1 MQENNMTLLVMA
13 AGMGSRYGGL
23 KQLDPIGPNGEF
35 ILDYTVYDAMHA
47 GFDKV
52 VFVIK
57 EENLDI
63 FKQTVGNR
71 IGTKIETAYCFQS
84 LDDLPEGYSVPEG
97 RTKQWGTAHAVLA
110 ARNEIKGPFAA
121 VNSDDFYGRESF
133 KIIADYMKQNENGTC
148 MAGFV
153 LKNTLTENGTVSRG
167 QCFVTEDGILTD
179 ITERTKIMRLENGNT
194 AYMED
199 DVWNEI
205 SEDTIVSMN
214 CWGLPEE
221 FFGYAEKSFCS
232 FLKNGGD
239 EMKKEFYLPTAVKE
253 YLSAS
258 GNSAKVLRTDAKW
271 YGVTYKED
279 RQTVVD
285 YINKSIEN
293 GVYPK
298 ELWK

>member
-1 MQENNMTLLVMA
+1 MTLLVMA

-35 ILDYTVYDAMHA
+35 ILDYTVYDALQA

-57 EENLDI
+57 EENLEI
-63 FKQTVGNR
+63 FKETVGNR
-71 IGTKIETAYCFQS
+71 IGSRCVTEYCFQS
-84 LDDLPEGYSVPEG
+84 LDDLPEGFSIPEG
-97 RTKQWGTAHAVLA
+97 RVKQWGTAHAVLA
-110 ARNEIKGPFAA
+110 ARNVIDGPFAA

-133 KIIADYMKQNENGTC
+133 KILADYMKANPDSPSC

-167 QCFVTEDGILTD
+167 ECTVDENGILTD
-179 ITERTKIMRLENGNT
+179 ITERTKIKRLENGQT
-194 AYMED
+194 AYLDGEEWVD
-199 DVWNEI
+199 I

-214 CWGLPEE
+214 CWGLPAE
-221 FFGYAEKSFCS
+221 FFTYTQKGFVD
-232 FLKNGGD
+232 FLKGDGD
-239 EMKKEFYLPTAVKE
+239 ELKKEYYLPSAVKE
-253 YLSAS
+253 YLAAS
-258 GNSAKVLRTDAKW
+258 GKTAKVLKTEAKW

-293 GVYPK
+293 GVYP
-298 ELWK
+298 EQLWK

>member
-1 MQENNMTLLVMA
+1 MTLLVMA
-13 AGMGSRYGGL
+13 AGMVSRYGGL

-35 ILDYTVYDAMHA
+35 ILDYTVFDAMNA

-57 EENLDI
+57 EENLEI
-63 FKQTVGNR
+63 FKETVGNR
-71 IGTKIETAYCFQS
+71 IGSKIETAYCFQS
-84 LDDLPEGYSVPEG
+84 LDDLPDGYSVPEG

-133 KIIADYMKQNENGTC
+133 EIIAKHMKDNESGCC

-167 QCFVTEDGILTD
+167 ECKVSENAKLID
-179 ITERTKIMRLENGNT
+179 ITERTKIKRIENGNT
-194 AYMED
+194 AYFDGEE
-199 DVWNEI
+199 WIEI
-205 SEDTIVSMN
+205 PEDTIVSMN

-221 FFGYAEKSFCS
+221 FFGYTEKNFCE
-232 FLKNGGD
+232 FLESGGD
-239 EMKKEFYLPTAVKE
+239 EIKKEFYLPDAVKK
-253 YLSAS
+253 YLAQS
-258 GNSAKVLRTDAKW
+258 GSEATVLKTEAKW

-279 RQTVVD
+279 RAVVVEH
-285 YINKSIEN
+285 INRSIEN
-293 GVYPK
+293 GTYPK

>member
-1 MQENNMTLLVMA
+1 MTLLVMA

-35 ILDYTVYDAMHA
+35 ILDYTVYDAMKA
-47 GFDKV
+47 GFNKV

-57 EENLDI
+57 EENLEI
-63 FKQTVGNR
+63 FKETVGNR
-71 IGTKIETAYCFQS
+71 IGSKIETAYCFQS

-110 ARNEIKGPFAA
+110 ARNEIKGPFVA

-133 KIIADYMKQNENGTC
+133 EIIAKHVSENPNSPAC

-153 LKNTLTENGTVSRG
+153 LMNTLTENGTVSRG
-167 QCFVTEDGILTD
+167 QCYVSDESDLLN
-179 ITERTKIMRLENGNT
+179 ITERTKIKRLENGNT

-199 DVWNEI
+199 DEWIEI
-205 SEDTIVSMN
+205 PEDTIVSMN

-221 FFGYAEKSFCS
+221 FFGYAEKSFCE
-232 FLKNGGD
+232 FLQNGGD
-239 EMKKEFYLPTAVKE
+239 EMKKEFYLPDAVKQ
-253 YLSAS
+253 YLAGS
-258 GNSAKVLRTDAKW
+258 GNTAKVLRTSAKW

-279 RQTVVD
+279 RDVV
-285 YINKSIEN
+285 IAHIERSIAN
-293 GVYPK
+293 GTYPR
-298 ELWK
+298 ELWA

>member
-1 MQENNMTLLVMA
+1 MTLLVMA

-35 ILDYTVYDAMHA
+35 ILDYTAYDAMKA
-47 GFDKV
+47 GFTKV

-57 EENLDI
+57 EENLEI
-63 FKQTVGNR
+63 FKETVGNR
-71 IGTKIETAYCFQS
+71 IGSKIETAYCFQS

-121 VNSDDFYGRESF
+121 VNADDFYGRESF
-133 KIIADYMKQNENGTC
+133 KLIAEYMNSNEGGAC
-148 MAGFV
+148 MAGFI

-167 QCFVTEDGILTD
+167 ECAVDEKDDLSD

-194 AYMED
+194 AYLEND
-199 DVWNEI
+199 EWIDI
-205 SEDTIVSMN
+205 PEDTIVSMN

-221 FFGYAEKSFCS
+221 FFGYAEKSFVE
-232 FLKNGGD
+232 FLNEGGD
-239 EMKKEFYLPTAVKE
+239 EMKKEYYLPTAVKK
-253 YLSAS
+253 YLSES
-258 GNSAKVLRTDAKW
+258 GKNAKILRTNAKW

-279 RQTVVD
+279 RETVVNH
-285 YINKSIEN
+285 IKKSIED
-293 GVYPK
+293 GIYPE
-298 ELWK
+298 ELWSE

>member
-1 MQENNMTLLVMA
+1 MTLLVMA

-35 ILDYTVYDAMHA
+35 ILDYTVYDAIAA

-57 EENLDI
+57 EENFDI

-71 IGTKIETAYCFQS
+71 IGEKINVAYCFQA

-110 ARNEIKGPFAA
+110 ARNEIKGPLVA

-133 KIIADYMKQNENGTC
+133 EIIAEHIKSNPDSPCC

-167 QCFVTEDGILTD
+167 ECAVSADGSLTD
-179 ITERTKIMRLENGNT
+179 ITERTKIKRLENGNT
-194 AYMED
+194 AYFEND
-199 DVWNEI
+199 EWHEI

-214 CWGLPEE
+214 CWGLSDE
-221 FFGYAEKSFCS
+221 FFGYAQKSFIE
-232 FLKNGGD
+232 FLGNGGD
-239 EMKKEFYLPTAVKE
+239 EMKKEFYLPDAVKKF
-253 YLSAS
+253 LAAS
-258 GNSAKVLRTDAKW
+258 GQSAKVLTTEAKW

-285 YINKSIEN
+285 HIKNSIES
-293 GVYPK
+293 GVYP
-298 ELWK
+298 ENLWK

>member
-1 MQENNMTLLVMA
+1 MTLLVMA

-35 ILDYTVYDAMHA
+35 ILDYTAYDAMKA

-57 EENLDI
+57 EENLEI
-63 FKQTVGNR
+63 FKETVGNR
-71 IGTKIETAYCFQS
+71 IGSKIETAYCFQS
-84 LDDLPEGYSVPEG
+84 LDDVPEGFSTPEG

-110 ARNEIKGPFAA
+110 ARNEIKGAFAA

-133 KIIADYMKQNENGTC
+133 EILAKFMKENEGASC

-167 QCFVTEDGILTD
+167 ECKVDESGTLVD
-179 ITERTKIMRLENGNT
+179 ITERTSIKRLDNGNT
-194 AYMED
+194 AYLD
-199 DVWNEI
+199 NENWVEI
-205 SEDTIVSMN
+205 PEDTIVSMN

-221 FFGYAEKSFCS
+221 FFGYAEESFKE
-232 FLKNGGD
+232 FLQSGGD
-239 EMKKEFYLPTAVKE
+239 EMKKEFYLPDAVKK
-253 YLSAS
+253 YLKAS
-258 GNSAKVLRTDAKW
+258 GKLATVLKTESKW

-279 RQTVVD
+279 RETVVNH
-285 YINKSIEN
+285 IKRSIEN
-293 GVYPK
+293 GTYPK
-298 ELWK
+298 DLWK

>member
-1 MQENNMTLLVMA
+1 MTLLVMA

-35 ILDYTVYDAMHA
+35 ILDYTVYDAMNA

-57 EENLDI
+57 EENLEI
-63 FKQTVGNR
+63 FKETVGNR
-71 IGTKIETAYCFQS
+71 IGSKIETAYCFQK
-84 LDDLPEGYSVPEG
+84 LDDLPEGFNVPEG
-97 RTKQWGTAHAVLA
+97 RVKQWGTAHAVLA

-133 KIIADYMKQNENGTC
+133 DIIAEHMKGNENGCC

-167 QCFVTEDGILTD
+167 ECKVDGDAKLID
-179 ITERTKIMRLENGNT
+179 ITERTKIKRLENGNT
-194 AYMED
+194 AYLDGEEWID
-199 DVWNEI
+199 I

-221 FFGYAEKSFCS
+221 FFGFAEESFKE
-232 FLKNGGD
+232 FLKSGGD
-239 EMKKEFYLPTAVKE
+239 EMKKEFYLPDAVKK
-253 YLSAS
+253 YLAQS
-258 GNSAKVLRTDAKW
+258 GNEATVLKTEAKW

-279 RQTVVD
+279 REAVVEH
-285 YINKSIEN
+285 IRRSIEN
-293 GVYPK
+293 GVYPNN
-298 ELWK
+298 LWK

>member
-1 MQENNMTLLVMA
+1 MTLLVMA

-35 ILDYTVYDAMHA
+35 ILDYTVYDAIQA

-57 EENLDI
+57 EENLEI
-63 FKQTVGNR
+63 FKETVGNR
-71 IGTKIETAYCFQS
+71 IGSKCVTEYCFQS

-97 RTKQWGTAHAVLA
+97 RVKQWGTAHAVLA
-110 ARNEIKGPFAA
+110 ARNVIDGPFAA
-121 VNSDDFYGRESF
+121 VNADDFYGRESF
-133 KIIADYMKQNENGTC
+133 KIIADYMKANSDSPAC

-167 QCFVTEDGILTD
+167 ECTVDENGILTD
-179 ITERTKIMRLENGNT
+179 ITERTKIKRLENGQT
-194 AYMED
+194 AYLEGEEWI
-199 DVWNEI
+199 DV

-214 CWGLPEE
+214 CWGLPSE
-221 FFGYAEKSFCS
+221 FFAYAQKGLID
-232 FLKNGGD
+232 FLQSGGD
-239 EMKKEFYLPTAVKE
+239 ELKKEYYLPTAVKE
-253 YLSAS
+253 YLAAS
-258 GNSAKVLRTDAKW
+258 GKTAKVLKTEAKW

-285 YINKSIEN
+285 YINKSIED

-298 ELWK
+298 QLWK

>member
-1 MQENNMTLLVMA
+1 MTLLVMA

-35 ILDYTVYDAMHA
+35 ILDYTAYDAMKA

-57 EENLDI
+57 EENLEI
-63 FKQTVGNR
+63 FKETVGNR
-71 IGTKIETAYCFQS
+71 IGSRIETAYCFQS
-84 LDDLPEGYSVPEG
+84 LDDLPEGYSVPDS

-121 VNSDDFYGRESF
+121 VNADDFYGRESF
-133 KIIADYMKQNENGTC
+133 ELIANHLRENDGGAC

-167 QCFVTEDGILTD
+167 ECAVDESDNLTD

-194 AYMED
+194 AYFEND
-199 DVWNEI
+199 EWLDI
-205 SEDTIVSMN
+205 PEDTIVSMN

-221 FFGYAEKSFCS
+221 FFGYAEKSFIE
-232 FLKNGGD
+232 FLNEGGD
-239 EMKKEFYLPTAVKE
+239 ELKKEYYLPTAVKK
-253 YLSAS
+253 YLSES
-258 GNSAKVLRTDAKW
+258 GKNAKVLRTNAKW

-279 RQTVVD
+279 RQTVVNH
-285 YINKSIEN
+285 INKSIED

-298 ELWK
+298 ELWKE

>member
-1 MQENNMTLLVMA
+1 MTLLVMA

-35 ILDYTVYDAMHA
+35 ILDYTAYDAMKA
-47 GFDKV
+47 GFEKV

-57 EENLDI
+57 EENLEI
-63 FKQTVGNR
+63 FKETVGNR
-71 IGTKIETAYCFQS
+71 IGSKIETAYCFQK

-97 RTKQWGTAHAVLA
+97 RSKQWGTAHAVLA

-121 VNSDDFYGRESF
+121 VNADDFYGRESF
-133 KIIADYMKQNENGTC
+133 ELLAKYLKEHNGSAC

-167 QCFVTEDGILTD
+167 ECTVDEHDDLSD

-194 AYMED
+194 AYFEND
-199 DVWNEI
+199 KWNEI

-221 FFGYAEKSFCS
+221 FFGYAEESFVE
-232 FLKNGGD
+232 FLNEGGD
-239 EMKKEFYLPTAVKE
+239 EMKKEYYLPTAVKK
-253 YLSAS
+253 YLSKS
-258 GNSAKVLRTDAKW
+258 GKSAKVLRTNAKW

-279 RQTVVD
+279 RETVVNH
-285 YINKSIEN
+285 IKASIEN
-293 GVYPK
+293 GTYPGD
-298 ELWK
+298 LWQ

>member
-1 MQENNMTLLVMA
+1 MTLLVMA

-35 ILDYTVYDAMHA
+35 ILDYTAYDAMKA

-57 EENLDI
+57 EENYEI
-63 FKQTVGNR
+63 FKETVGNR
-71 IGTKIETAYCFQS
+71 IGTSIETAYCFQS
-84 LDDLPEGYSVPEG
+84 LDDLPDGYSVPEG

-133 KIIADYMKQNENGTC
+133 EIIAKHMKENASSPSC

-167 QCFVTEDGILTD
+167 ECKVDENGILID
-179 ITERTKIMRLENGNT
+179 ITERTKIKRLDDGDT
-194 AYMED
+194 AYFEND
-199 DVWNEI
+199 EWIKLPD
-205 SEDTIVSMN
+205 DTIVSMN

-221 FFGYAEKSFCS
+221 FFGYAEKSFCD
-232 FLKNGGD
+232 FLESGGD
-239 EMKKEFYLPTAVKE
+239 EMKKEFYLPDAVKK

-258 GNSAKVLRTDAKW
+258 GNKATVLKTEAKW

-279 RQTVVD
+279 RETVVAH
-285 YINKSIEN
+285 INRSIED
-293 GVYPK
+293 GTYPK

>member
-1 MQENNMTLLVMA
+1 MTLLVMA

-35 ILDYTVYDAMHA
+35 ILDYTAYDAMKA
-47 GFDKV
+47 GFTKV

-57 EENLDI
+57 EENLEI
-63 FKQTVGNR
+63 FKETVGNR
-71 IGTKIETAYCFQS
+71 IGSKIETAYCFQS

-121 VNSDDFYGRESF
+121 VNADDFYGRESF
-133 KIIADYMKQNENGTC
+133 KLIAEYLDGNEGGAC

-167 QCFVTEDGILTD
+167 ECTVNENDDLTD

-194 AYMED
+194 AYLEND
-199 DVWNEI
+199 EWIDI
-205 SEDTIVSMN
+205 PEDTIVSMN

-221 FFGYAEKSFCS
+221 FFGYAEKSFIE
-232 FLKNGGD
+232 FLNEGGD
-239 EMKKEFYLPTAVKE
+239 EMKKEYYLPTAVKK
-253 YLSAS
+253 YLSES
-258 GNSAKVLRTDAKW
+258 GKNAKVLRTNAKW

-279 RQTVVD
+279 RATVVNH
-285 YINKSIEN
+285 IRKSIDD
-293 GVYPK
+293 GIYPE
-298 ELWK
+298 ELWSE

>member
-1 MQENNMTLLVMA
+1 MTLLVMA

-35 ILDYTVYDAMHA
+35 ILDYTVYDAMKA

-57 EENLDI
+57 EENLEI
-63 FKQTVGNR
+63 FKETVGNR
-71 IGTKIETAYCFQS
+71 IGNKIETAYCFQD
-84 LDDLPEGYSVPEG
+84 LYDLPEGYTVPEG

-110 ARNEIKGPFAA
+110 ARNEIKGCFAA

-133 KIIADYMKQNENGTC
+133 KILADYMKSNEDAPSC

-167 QCFVTEDGILTD
+167 QCYLDGDGNLTD

-194 AYMED
+194 AYFEND
-199 DVWNEI
+199 QWIDIDEN
-205 SEDTIVSMN
+205 TIVSMN

-221 FFGYAEKSFCS
+221 FFSYAEKSLVE
-232 FLKNGGD
+232 FLEEGGD
-239 EMKKEFYLPTAVKE
+239 ELKKEFYLPTAVKK
-253 YLSAS
+253 YLAAS
-258 GNSAKVLRTDAKW
+258 GNSAKVLKTEAKW
-271 YGVTYKED
+271 FGVTYKED
-279 RQTVVD
+279 REGVVNH
-285 YINKSIEN
+285 IKAAVES
-293 GVYPK
+293 GLYP
-298 ELWK
+298 EDLWKD

>member
-1 MQENNMTLLVMA
+1 MTLLVMA

-35 ILDYTVYDAMHA
+35 ILDYTAYDAMKA
-47 GFDKV
+47 GFTKV

-57 EENLDI
+57 EENLEI
-63 FKQTVGNR
+63 FKETVGNR
-71 IGTKIETAYCFQS
+71 IGSKIETAYCFQS

-121 VNSDDFYGRESF
+121 VNADDFYGRESF
-133 KIIADYMKQNENGTC
+133 KLIAEYLNGNEGGAC

-167 QCFVTEDGILTD
+167 ECTVNENDDLTD

-194 AYMED
+194 AYLEND
-199 DVWNEI
+199 EWIDI
-205 SEDTIVSMN
+205 PEDTIVSMN
-214 CWGLPEE
+214 CWGLSEE
-221 FFGYAEKSFCS
+221 FFGYAEKSFIE
-232 FLKNGGD
+232 FLNEGGD
-239 EMKKEFYLPTAVKE
+239 EMKKEYYLPTAVKK
-253 YLSAS
+253 YLSES
-258 GNSAKVLRTDAKW
+258 GKNAKVLRTNAKW

-279 RQTVVD
+279 RATVVNH
-285 YINKSIEN
+285 IRKSIDD
-293 GVYPK
+293 GIYPE
-298 ELWK
+298 ELWSE